1 MASASKYMFLQMAKR
16 YIKKSLVTKHQT
28 MEIKTKERY
37 HLTSISMAIVKKKK
51 IIIKDMCWQRYRKIR
66 TLVYH

>member
-1 MASASKYMFLQMAKR
+1 MASAPKYMFSQMAKR
-16 YIKKSLVTKHQT
+16 YIKNSLVTKHQK

-37 HLTSISMAIVKKKK
+37 HLTSISMAIVK

>member
-37 HLTSISMAIVKKKK
+37 HLTSISMAIVKKNK
-51 IIIKDMCWQRYRKIR
+51 IK
-66 TLVYH
+66 

>member
-1 MASASKYMFLQMAKR
+1 MASALKYMFLQMAKR
-16 YIKKSLVTKHQT
+16 YIKKSLVTKHQK

-37 HLTSISMAIVKKKK
+37 YLTSIKVAIVK
-51 IIIKDMCWQRYRKIR
+51 IIIKDMCWQRYGIIR

>member
-37 HLTSISMAIVKKKK
+37 HLTSISMAIVKKKNNNNKRHVLAK
-51 IIIKDMCWQRYRKIR
+51 IQKN
-66 TLVYH
+66 